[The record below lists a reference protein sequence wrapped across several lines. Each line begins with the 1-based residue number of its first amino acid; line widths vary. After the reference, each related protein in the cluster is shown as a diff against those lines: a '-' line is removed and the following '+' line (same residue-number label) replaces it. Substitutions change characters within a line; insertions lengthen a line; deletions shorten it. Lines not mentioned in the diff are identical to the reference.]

1 MATVSQIRD
10 GLATNLATIAG
21 LRTAATVPDSP
32 NPPIAIV
39 EPVSINFDTTFGRG
53 LDEYLFKITV
63 VAGRAD
69 ERSGQNKI
77 DGYCNPSGALSVKTA
92 VESDKTLG
100 GVVQTLRVTGLST
113 YGSITIAEIPYLAA
127 EFAVT
132 VYTN

>member
-10 GLATNLATIAG
+10 GLAANLATISG
-21 LRTAATVPDSP
+21 LRTSATVPDNP

-39 EPVSINFDTTFGRG
+39 EPTSVNYDTTFGRG

-63 VAGRAD
+63 IAGRAD
-69 ERSGQNKI
+69 DRSGQNKL
-77 DGYCNPSGALSVKTA
+77 DGYCNPSGSLSVKTA

-100 GVVQTLRVTGLST
+100 GVVQNLRVSGLST
-113 YGSITIAEIPYLAA
+113 YGSITIAETPYLAA

-132 VYTN
+132 VYSN

>member
-10 GLATNLATIAG
+10 GLAANLATISG
-21 LRTAATVPDSP
+21 LRTSATVPDNP

-39 EPVSINFDTTFGRG
+39 EPTSVNYDTTFGRG

-63 VAGRAD
+63 IAGRAD
-69 ERSGQNKI
+69 ERSGQTKL
-77 DGYCNPSGALSVKTA
+77 DGYCNPSGSLSVKTA

-100 GVVQTLRVTGLST
+100 GVVQNLRVSGLST
-113 YGSITIAEIPYLAA
+113 YGSITIAETPYLAA

-132 VYTN
+132 VYSN

>member
-10 GLATNLATIAG
+10 GLAANLATISG
-21 LRTAATVPDSP
+21 LRTSATVPDNP

-39 EPVSINFDTTFGRG
+39 EPTSVNYDTTFGRG

-63 VAGRAD
+63 IAGRAD
-69 ERSGQNKI
+69 ERSGQNKL
-77 DGYCNPSGALSVKTA
+77 DGYCNPSGSLSVKTA

-100 GVVQTLRVTGLST
+100 GVVQNLRVSGLST
-113 YGSITIAEIPYLAA
+113 YGSITIAETPYLAA

-132 VYTN
+132 VYSN

>member
-1 MATVSQIRD
+1 MATISQIRD
-10 GLATNLATIAG
+10 GLATNLSTIAG

-77 DGYCNPSGALSVKTA
+77 DGYCNPSGSLSVKTA

-100 GVVQTLRVTGLST
+100 GVVQNLRVSGLST
-113 YGSITIAEIPYLAA
+113 YGSITIAETPYLAA

-132 VYTN
+132 VYSN